1 MIRTGPSTPAERVAV
16 PQYSG
21 VQRSGAQ
28 PWDEARELVELDRAE
43 CLRLLG
49 TAVVGRVVFTE
60 SALPTAQPVSFLLDD
75 EEVVFQTSGGSKLA
89 VAGRNHVVA
98 FEVDDLDPMA
108 RTGWSVVGVGE
119 AYEVVD
125 PDRLAEL
132 AGRIP
137 PPWAAGRTGHVI
149 SVPLQ
154 RLTGRRLG

>member
-1 MIRTGPSTPAERVAV
+1 M
-16 PQYSG
+16 
-21 VQRSGAQ
+21 QRSAR
-28 PWDEARELVELDRAE
+28 PRDEPRELVELDRAA

-49 TAVVGRVVFTE
+49 TAAVGRVIFTE
-60 SALPTAQPVSFLLDD
+60 AALPTAQPVSFLLDD

-89 VAGRNHVVA
+89 VAGRHHVVA
-98 FEVDDLDPMA
+98 FEVDDLDPVT

-125 PDRLAEL
+125 PQRLAEL

-137 PPWAAGRTGHVI
+137 APWATGRTGHVI
-149 SVPLQ
+149 SIPLQ